1 MRAFSYPMALCVSKK
16 ILIRLVFQ
24 LTTFTVYSV
33 LLQPSVKKSKTLF
46 TGPYFRKLVL
56 MLFYYFGFLIGAE
69 PEAAGL

>member
-1 MRAFSYPMALCVSKK
+1 MFYATLQYG
-16 ILIRLVFQ
+16 IGGG
-24 LTTFTVYSV
+24 LT